1 MIKDNFQR
9 IGFTCA
15 YTPLPIIH
23 AAGYVPF
30 RVLPVSDAPDQAGHI
45 LHDNLC
51 PHVKRVLDRA
61 LAQDLPQLSAMVFLN
76 SCDAM
81 RRLTDA
87 WKRVRPHDR
96 TIILDL
102 PTTADE
108 RSALFFA
115 DELARLTHALAEWS
129 GRLVTETEIT
139 TSIDR
144 YNELSQLLA
153 QLRNRMQQGQLPG
166 GSARLQEIY
175 NLAATKPLEAS
186 LDVVQKMAAETKSFS
201 AVNLGT
207 PVFLFG
213 NIMPD
218 PQAFSLF
225 ESSGARIVGD
235 DFCTGTRQFSP
246 IEFSQETSVFLRL
259 AKSSLDQP
267 LCARTFVPRQ
277 PGKLAAAI
285 FEEAQAS
292 GARGVIGHT
301 LKFCDPYL
309 SRLPMVRQKL
319 KDANLPLLLLEG
331 DCTLRSIEQQRT
343 RIEAFIEMLR

>member
-1 MIKDNFQR
+1 MINDNFQR

-30 RVLPVSDAPDQAGHI
+30 RVLPVGDAPDQAGHI

-61 LAQDLPQLSAMVFLN
+61 LAQELPQLAGMVFLN

-87 WKRVRPHDR
+87 WKSVRPHDR
-96 TIILDL
+96 IVMLDL

-108 RSALFFA
+108 RSLRFFA
-115 DELARLTHALAEWS
+115 GELARLAHALEEWS
-129 GRLVTETEIT
+129 GRLLTETDIA
-139 TSIDR
+139 TSIDN
-144 YNELSQLLA
+144 YNELSLLLV
-153 QLRNRMQQGQLPG
+153 QLRNLMGQGRLPG
-166 GSARLQEIY
+166 GSARLQEVY
-175 NLAATKPLEAS
+175 NLAATQPLGVS
-186 LDVVQKMAAETKSFS
+186 LKMAQKMSADTKSIS
-201 AVNLGT
+201 VAANGI

-213 NIMPD
+213 NVMPD
-218 PQAFSLF
+218 PQAFALF
-225 ESSGARIVGD
+225 ESCGVRVVGD
-235 DFCTGTRQFSP
+235 DFCTGARQFST
-246 IEFSQETSVFLRL
+246 IEFTQEAPVFLRL
-259 AKSSLDQP
+259 AKSTLGQP
-267 LCARTFVPRQ
+267 PCARTFAPEQ
-277 PGKLAAAI
+277 PGKLAATILEQA
-285 FEEAQAS
+285 EAS

-343 RIEAFIEMLR
+343 RIEAFVEMLR

>member
-1 MIKDNFQR
+1 MTKDNFQR

-15 YTPLPIIH
+15 YTPLPILH

-30 RVLPVSDAPDQAGHI
+30 RVLPVGDAPDQAGHM

-61 LAQDLPQLSAMVFLN
+61 LAKDLPQLSAMVFLN

-96 TIILDL
+96 TILLDL

-108 RSALFFA
+108 RSLRFFA
-115 DELARLTHALAEWS
+115 GELARLAHALEEWS
-129 GRLVTETEIT
+129 SRLLTETDIA
-139 TSIDR
+139 TSIDI
-144 YNELSQLLA
+144 YNELSDLLA
-153 QLRNRMQQGQLPG
+153 QLRNRMRQGQLPG
-166 GSARLQEIY
+166 GSARLQELY
-175 NLAATKPLEAS
+175 NLAATMPLDDS
-186 LDVVQKMAAETKSFS
+186 LDVVQKMAAETKSVT
-201 AVNLGT
+201 AVDHRT
-207 PVFLFG
+207 PVFFFG
-213 NIMPD
+213 NVLPD

-225 ESSGARIVGD
+225 ESCGARIVGD
-235 DFCTGTRQFSP
+235 DFCTGSRQFSP
-246 IEFSQETSVFLRL
+246 IEFNEEPSVFLRL
-259 AKSSLDQP
+259 AKSALGQP
-267 LCARTFVPRQ
+267 LCARTFAPQQ
-277 PGKLAAAI
+277 PGKLADAI
-285 FEEAQAS
+285 FEQAQAS

-309 SRLPMVRQKL
+309 SRMPMVRQKL

-343 RIEAFIEMLR
+343 RIEAFVEMLR